1 VDHVIALTLIG
12 KCNTPPHNV
21 SLVASFLSFLPTS
34 TSGIRYLRCLPI
46 LPVKQVSFPLA
57 ESKQR
62 SQILSNLVQK
72 ACQKRS
78 NLTSLTRRERGIVID
93 SFAVLVKTAKN
104 SFSNSPFRSNR
115 LSCRV
120 NTFRMTSSSLPGTH
134 AVSAWHPGALGTL
147 RTSLKLRQSD
157 HSHQS
162 TEPSK
167 LCWLQ
172 WFRKAVCRH
181 FRGRSPI
188 RSSCNASI
196 PRDISTGNE
205 RSESDRLLPRS
216 VGGISVIERRYR
228 SALRFVHPSLR
239 SQ

>member
-1 VDHVIALTLIG
+1 VPQVSCGSRDSANPNREVQH
-12 KCNTPPHNV
+12 PPTQRFACG
-21 SLVASFLSFLPTS
+21 LFPSFLPTS
-34 TSGIRYLRCLPI
+34 TSGIRYLRCLSI

-57 ESKQR
+57 ETKQR
-62 SQILSNLVQK
+62 SQTFSILVQK

-181 FRGRSPI
+181 FRRRNVGKFDCAVSDLLSRPMVLHIDMPSP
-188 RSSCNASI
+188 RM
-196 PRDISTGNE
+196 
-205 RSESDRLLPRS
+205 
-216 VGGISVIERRYR
+216 
-228 SALRFVHPSLR
+228 
-239 SQ
+239 